1 MKKIFLFA
9 AAAALM
15 AACSS
20 EELSYNAPEQTTDG
34 DAINFSIY
42 TPRNVTRAGLAGGYD
57 ATEKY
62 GVTTNTLKTGRHKDA
77 GFGVFAYYTD
87 GEDYASA
94 NTFPNFMYNQQVK
107 WDGTSAWKYEPVKY
121 WPNEYGQSAI
131 SDDVDR
137 VSFFSYAPWVNVTP
151 STGVA
156 VIDPITDYSAFVAAL
171 DITYAKTTEATV
183 TDKASYIKYL
193 AQNCYTGSQENA
205 DLIAYINTTYNVI
218 PAKDNITDAINYVA
232 GLNLPY
238 IQKVEAVTLANL
250 DDYKAYVDYTNGL
263 TAGTTTTEIA
273 QAMLDEINKQQF
285 QSKNITALTK
295 NNATGDPV
303 VKYAVDVEPSK
314 SVDLLWG
321 VAAADYDTQWGTT
334 ATAHVAKDYPFIDL
348 LKPNHPV
355 GADAD
360 DSKIRFNLRHALAQL
375 NVTIDYFDDGT
386 AYNGV
391 GKLEASNQTKIFI
404 RQIKIGGFTMKGAL
418 NLNNSENGK
427 YADTKIG
434 TETYNGTPIPNWKA
448 FDGLNEIE
456 NEDEE
461 IIFKD
466 GRRDGSEGV
475 IGATANEK
483 YIGLNPNLIQ
493 SAPYVLA
500 YDANKNIIFDTEW
513 SAVNKGVTK
522 TTVNLFGNDA
532 DGSSAA
538 APIYVIPRDQA
549 MDIEITYDVET
560 VNPKLTGVL
569 SDGKTKGLSIKNCIR
584 KTSKEVFGATGSQS
598 VKMQAGVSYTI
609 HLHLGMTSVKTEA
622 SVQAWTPSTG
632 TAVLPDNQVNP

>member
-42 TPRNVTRAGLAGGYD
+42 TPRSVTRAGIP
-57 ATEKY
+57 EEI
-62 GVTTNTLKTGRHKDA
+62 TTASLQTGKHADA

-94 NTFPNFMYNQQVK
+94 NTFPNFMYNQQVTYQS
-107 WDGTSAWKYEPVKY
+107 GAWKYEPVKY

-183 TDKASYIKYL
+183 TDKASYLKYL
-193 AQNCYTGSQENA
+193 AQNCYTGSQEEP
-205 DLIAYINTTYNVI
+205 DLKVYIETTYNQ
-218 PAKDNITDAINYVA
+218 PAFADFNAAMTYV
-232 GLNLPY
+232 GTLNLPY

-295 NNATGDPV
+295 NNATGDPI

-321 VAAADYDTQWGTT
+321 VAAADYDTQWGT
-334 ATAHVAKDYPFIDL
+334 ATAHVAKDYPFVDL

-391 GKLEASNQTKIFI
+391 GDLEASNQTKIFI

-427 YADTKIG
+427 YANTVIG
-434 TETYNGTPIPNWKA
+434 TNTYNGTPIPNWKA

-483 YIGLNPNLIQ
+483 YLGINPNLIQ
-493 SAPYVLA
+493 SAPYVLD
-500 YDANKNIIFDTEW
+500 YDANKNIIFNTQW
-513 SAVNKGVTK
+513 STVNKGVTK

-584 KTSKEVFGATGSQS
+584 KTSAEVFKATAGQS

>member
-42 TPRNVTRAGLAGGYD
+42 TPRSVTRAGIP
-57 ATEKY
+57 EEI
-62 GVTTNTLKTGRHKDA
+62 TTASLQTGKHADA

-94 NTFPNFMYNQQVK
+94 NTFPNFMYNQQVTYQS
-107 WDGTSAWKYEPVKY
+107 GAWKYEPVKY

-183 TDKASYIKYL
+183 TDKASYLKYL
-193 AQNCYTGSQENA
+193 AQNCYTGSQEEP
-205 DLIAYINTTYNVI
+205 DLKVYIETTYNQ
-218 PAKDNITDAINYVA
+218 PAFADFNAAMTYV
-232 GLNLPY
+232 GTLNLPY

-295 NNATGDPV
+295 NNATGDPI

-321 VAAADYDTQWGTT
+321 VAAADYDTQWGT
-334 ATAHVAKDYPFIDL
+334 ATAHVAKDYPFVDL

-391 GKLEASNQTKIFI
+391 GDLEASNQTKIFI

-427 YADTKIG
+427 YANTVIG
-434 TETYNGTPIPNWKA
+434 TNTYNGTPIPNWKA

-483 YIGLNPNLIQ
+483 YLGINPNLIQ
-493 SAPYVLA
+493 SAPYVLD
-500 YDANKNIIFDTEW
+500 YDANKNIIFNTQW
-513 SAVNKGVTK
+513 SDVNKGVTT

-584 KTSKEVFGATGSQS
+584 KTSAEVFKATAGQS

>member
-42 TPRNVTRAGLAGGYD
+42 TPRSVTRAGIP
-57 ATEKY
+57 EEI
-62 GVTTNTLKTGRHKDA
+62 TTASLQTGKHASA
-77 GFGVFAYYTD
+77 GFGVFAYYSD

-94 NTFPNFMYNQQVK
+94 NTFPNFMYNQQVTY
-107 WDGTSAWKYEPVKY
+107 DGSVWKYEPVKY

-137 VSFFSYAPWVNVTP
+137 VSFFSYAPWINVTP

-156 VIDPITDYSAFVAAL
+156 VIDPITDYSTFVKDL
-171 DITYAKTTEATV
+171 DITYAKTTEAKV
-183 TDKASYIKYL
+183 NDKTSYIKYL
-193 AQNCYTGSQENA
+193 AQNCYTGSLEEA
-205 DLIAYINTTYNVI
+205 DLKVYIETTYAQ
-218 PAKDNITDAINYVA
+218 PAFADFAAAMTYVTS
-232 GLNLPY
+232 LNLPY
-238 IQKVEAVTLANL
+238 IQKVEAVTLAKL

-263 TAGTTTTEIA
+263 TAGTTTDDIA
-273 QAMLDEINKQQF
+273 KAMLDDINKQQF

-295 NNATGDPV
+295 NTATGDPV

-321 VAAADYDTQWGTT
+321 VAAADYDTQWGT
-334 ATAHVAKDYPFIDL
+334 ATAHVAKDYPFVDL
-348 LKPNHPV
+348 LKPNEPTGTA
-355 GADAD
+355 GAA
-360 DSKIRFNLRHALAQL
+360 DSKIKFNLRHALAQL

-386 AYNGV
+386 TYNAV
-391 GKLEASNQTKIFI
+391 GDLEASKQTKIFI

-427 YADTKIG
+427 YANTVIG
-434 TETYNGTPIPNWKA
+434 TNTYEGTPIPNWKA

-483 YIGLNPNLIQ
+483 YLGLNPNLIQ
-493 SAPYVLA
+493 SAPYVLD
-500 YDANKNIIFDTEW
+500 YDANNNIIFNTQW
-513 SAVNKGVTK
+513 STVNKGVTT

-584 KTSKEVFGATGSQS
+584 KTSAQVFGASAGQS

-622 SVQAWTPSTG
+622 DVQAWTTSTG